1 MASTL
6 LSGSATHV
14 GGRKNNQDSVLV
26 SEGLFAVADGIGG
39 FVNGDVASRL
49 ALDTLESAFAT
60 DRTAAGLLESARK
73 ANEAVWLRSNADST
87 SMGTTLVAVAMT
99 SDAGTVAINVGDS
112 RLYRLRDG
120 SLEQLTRDHTV
131 LAELLRSREV
141 SDADARNHPHRHV
154 LTRAV
159 GVGPEVEIDLDEL
172 TSEPGDRLL
181 LCSDGLFNA
190 KSAEDIERLLGSDG
204 DPQDLC
210 DGLVEAALEA
220 DADDNVTALVLE
232 MQ

>member
-49 ALDTLESAFAT
+49 ALDTLESAFAA
-60 DRTAAGLLESARK
+60 DRTVAGLLDAARK
-73 ANEAVWLRSNADST
+73 ANEAVWLRSHADGT

-99 SDAGTVAINVGDS
+99 SDAGTVAVNVGDS

-120 SLEQLTRDHTV
+120 ALEQLTRDHTV

-141 SDADARNHPHRHV
+141 SDDDARNHPHRHV

-159 GVGPEVEIDLDEL
+159 GVGPEVEIDHDEL
-172 TSEPGDRLL
+172 SAEPGDRLL
-181 LCSDGLFNA
+181 LCTDGLFNA
-190 KSAEDIERLLGSDG
+190 TSAEDIERLLGADG

-210 DGLVEAALEA
+210 DGLVKAALEA
-220 DADDNVTALVLE
+220 DADDNVTALVLDV
-232 MQ
+232 Q

>member
-49 ALDTLESAFAT
+49 ALDTLGSAFET
-60 DRTAAGLLESARK
+60 DRTVAGLLDSARK
-73 ANEAVWLRSNADST
+73 ANEAVWLRSNADGT

-99 SDAGTVAINVGDS
+99 SDAGTIAVNVGDS

-120 SLEQLTRDHTV
+120 SLQQLTRDHTV

-141 SDADARNHPHRHV
+141 SDDDARNHPHRHV

-159 GVGPEVEIDLDEL
+159 GVGPEVEIDHDEL
-172 TSEPGDRLL
+172 SAEPGDRLL

-190 KSAEDIERLLGSDG
+190 KSDEDIERLLCSDG
-204 DPQDLC
+204 DPQDIC
-210 DGLVEAALEA
+210 DDLVQAALEA

-232 MQ
+232 IQ